1 MTEAELQYLL
11 ESVYN
16 RETSVEGAMAT
27 LLNCSEKQYKRDVT
41 NKVVTTGF
49 TLQVDCSLD
58 IEYTSF

>member
-1 MTEAELQYLL
+1 MNEDELRYLL

-16 RETSVEGAMAT
+16 RETSVEGAMTT
-27 LLNCSEKQYKRDVT
+27 LFNCSEKKNKRDVT